1 MSAQEKYQS
10 LLELAN
16 QNGTTYELTEG
27 DSGTLIVTSTAPSAE
42 AKQALWDEYN
52 RIDPDFKS
60 GDLILNISTGGEAA
74 GGGMHTYTVES
85 GDNSR
90 EEIWYQIPSGTATR
104 YLKIGQDHRDRSE
117 GPSVVSGRQTGRRLF

>member
-27 DSGTLIVTSTAPSAE
+27 DNGTLVITGTAPSAE

-52 RIDPDFKS
+52 RLDPDYKS
-60 GDLILNISTGGEAA
+60 GDLILNITTGDAA
-74 GGGMHTYTVES
+74 GAGANTYTVES
-85 GDNSR
+85 GDSLSKIAGKYGIQWKA
-90 EEIWYQIPSGTATR
+90 IWDANRDILHDPDKIYPGQE
-104 YLKIGQDHRDRSE
+104 LKI
-117 GPSVVSGRQTGRRLF
+117 PI